1 VRGTVHSPNDESDVR
16 EFKLRRDGMIY
27 AMDGGLWLH
36 HHVWR
41 GRPMAH
47 LISTDRA
54 KLLSVGWRLG
64 LKEEQLQY
72 RPLKDP
78 RTGQRREAW
87 HWDLGG
93 SYLRAITQR

>member
-1 VRGTVHSPNDESDVR
+1 MQRPNDEFDVR
-16 EFKLRRDGMIY
+16 EFEFRRDGMIY

-36 HHVWR
+36 QHVWQ

-54 KLLSVGWRLG
+54 KLLKAGSRLG
-64 LKEEQLQY
+64 LNEERLQY

-78 RTGQRREAW
+78 RTGLRREAW
-87 HWDLGG
+87 HWDLVG
-93 SYLRAITQR
+93 SSLRAITQR

>member
-1 VRGTVHSPNDESDVR
+1 MQKLR
-16 EFKLRRDGMIY
+16 EQFDIQVFERRRDGMIH

-36 HHVWR
+36 HHMWQ
-41 GRPMAH
+41 GEPLAH

-54 KLLSVGWRLG
+54 KLVNYGQRLG
-64 LKEEQLQY
+64 LNEERLQY

-78 RTGQRREAW
+78 RTGTRRDAW

-93 SYLRAITQR
+93 PILRAIAER